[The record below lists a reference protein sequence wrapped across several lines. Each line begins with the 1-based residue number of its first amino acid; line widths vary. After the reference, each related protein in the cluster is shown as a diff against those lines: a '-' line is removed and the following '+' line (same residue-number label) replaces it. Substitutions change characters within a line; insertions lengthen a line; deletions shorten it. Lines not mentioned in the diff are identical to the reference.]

1 MPNHYLA
8 MDAGEVLTPVDGIP
22 TTEPAFGLSA
32 LWIPEKDRE
41 EAELAGYTTVDP
53 PSVLA
58 THLTE
63 ILKNHAQEFIGRQEV
78 KNLINTVKENAPA
91 VIEELTPE
99 PLSLGE
105 IQKVL
110 QNLVKE
116 GVSIRNLIEICEILA
131 DYAAISKDTDYLT
144 EMVRQF

>member
-1 MPNHYLA
+1 M
-8 MDAGEVLTPVDGIP
+8 
-22 TTEPAFGLSA
+22 
-32 LWIPEKDRE
+32 
-41 EAELAGYTTVDP
+41 DP

-63 ILKNHAQEFIGRQEV
+63 ILRNHAQEFIGRQEV

-99 PLSLGE
+99 PLSLGD

-144 EMVRQF
+144 EMVRQGLRRQITRSLADDKNRIQVITVSPDIEEILLDAVKTEQEIGSLALP